1 MLLTEGF
8 FLKFSVRNKFS
19 EPIIALLKRVDL
31 LMIQMTKNEMFSHCG
46 VFPNL
51 ADEDLLFVFHPVLN
65 ASAFAS
71 FLKVQ
76 AMCVFANLADENS
89 LIILHPKLE
98 CFCIILCEILFH

>member
-1 MLLTEGF
+1 
-8 FLKFSVRNKFS
+8 
-19 EPIIALLKRVDL
+19 
-31 LMIQMTKNEMFSHCG
+31 MFSHCG

-76 AMCVFANLADENS
+76 AMCVVANLADENS

-98 CFCIILCEILFH
+98 CFCIILFEILFH